1 MKWLTNDPEAAK
13 ALRKADAQYAKAREA
28 AKALPLAQ
36 KAIALREAKGATM
49 IDRAELNAAEAA

>member
-13 ALRKADAQYAKAREA
+13 ALRKADAIYAKAREE

-36 KAIALREAKGATM
+36 KIVALREAKAGLHKAYNKE
-49 IDRAELNAAEAA
+49 RQVQS

>member
-36 KAIALREAKGATM
+36 KIIALREAKEKLHKAYNSVRGA
-49 IDRAELNAAEAA
+49 